1 VAGDRHDLAAFL
13 KFITPPTILLKRD
26 LPDKESG
33 YETDSGSTKHNEQP
47 LLFAGDLGE
56 LSGLETSDA
65 RFSRS

>member
-1 VAGDRHDLAAFL
+1 MSGDRHEILAFL

-33 YETDSGSTKHNEQP
+33 YETDSGPTKHNEQP
-47 LLFAGDLGE
+47 LLSAGDRGE
-56 LSGLETSDA
+56 LPGLETPDA